1 MAGGGGLGAP
11 AVFLGSDSLKLNC
24 RKNSLVSLFQ
34 WDQKRCSDLS
44 TSLEG
49 TWWLPKF
56 DKCEEYGLIDYKG
69 KPFENQ
75 TLKAMVSYGSAAK
88 RRYCHFLSGGSTWWS
103 FRTSWVQICKKQTS
117 EQCRKSY
124 KGNVIMNAG
133 SNGLWEDE
141 QPSVHKQTWSGALGR
156 FPQQSLDSPPIIR
169 ESINIILCCYCLWFC
184 LSWAHLEQKA
194 LLAILCIP
202 LFCNPV
208 ARPADLHKLLDIHT
222 LNITHICQNLPN
234 LILLG
239 QLFHVLIRNSKDFLF
254 QCQQHSNPMFK
265 ITCFCGAGWT
275 GASAASL
282 AARLARLLWCFLP
295 WVIKM
300 LVMSVLIILIMPS
313 YLVDIII
320 ACLGMS

>member
-1 MAGGGGLGAP
+1 MIHLFEWKLLTVAKNAAITMAGGGGLGAP

-133 SNGLWEDE
+133 NLLFISRHEAVPWED
-141 QPSVHKQTWSGALGR
+141 SLSNLWIVHLLSG
-156 FPQQSLDSPPIIR
+156 
-169 ESINIILCCYCLWFC
+169 
-184 LSWAHLEQKA
+184 KA
-194 LLAILCIP
+194 
-202 LFCNPV
+202 
-208 ARPADLHKLLDIHT
+208 
-222 LNITHICQNLPN
+222 
-234 LILLG
+234 
-239 QLFHVLIRNSKDFLF
+239 
-254 QCQQHSNPMFK
+254 
-265 ITCFCGAGWT
+265 
-275 GASAASL
+275 
-282 AARLARLLWCFLP
+282 
-295 WVIKM
+295 
-300 LVMSVLIILIMPS
+300 
-313 YLVDIII
+313 
-320 ACLGMS
+320 